1 MALLLQKILFNGIII
16 MAVFLQQIYKTGDT
30 NMSNSTYTNKIN
42 TVISEVKK
50 AVIGKDAIIIKV
62 LLAVLCKGHVLIED
76 IPGVGKTTLAL
87 AFSKALSL
95 EHNRMQFT
103 PDVLPSDVTGFSVYN
118 KSTGKFE
125 FRPGVAFCNL
135 FLADEINRTSSKT
148 QSALLELMEEKSIT
162 VDGNTYKL
170 PEPYTVIATQNPIGS
185 AGTHN
190 LPDSQLDRFMIKLS
204 MGYPDFKGEVD
215 ILKSKYN
222 ANPLESVRS
231 VADSS
236 FILEL
241 QDYISNVY
249 VDDRIYEYVVS
260 LSEATRN
267 HPMIKL
273 GVSPRGTLALMQ
285 LSKGI
290 AVAMGRDYVIPEDI
304 SYICGDV
311 FEHRIMLNSKAKF
324 SDVSASDVISDILK
338 SVPVPGISEPRR

>member
-1 MALLLQKILFNGIII
+1 MNNTDYTKII
-16 MAVFLQQIYKTGDT
+16 
-30 NMSNSTYTNKIN
+30 NS
-42 TVISEVKK
+42 VISEVKK

-62 LLAVLCKGHVLIED
+62 LLAVLCKGHILIED

-118 KSTGKFE
+118 KATGNFE
-125 FRPGVAFCNL
+125 FREGVAFCNL
-135 FLADEINRTSSKT
+135 FLADEINRTSSTT
-148 QSALLELMEEKSIT
+148 QSALLERLEEHSIT
-162 VDGNTYKL
+162 VDGKTYKL

-215 ILKSKYN
+215 ILKSKFN
-222 ANPLESVRS
+222 SNPLDTVKS
-231 VADSS
+231 VADAET
-236 FILEL
+236 ILKL
-241 QDYISNVY
+241 QEYISNIY
-249 VDDRIYEYVVS
+249 VDDRIYEYIVS
-260 LSEATRN
+260 LSTATRE
-267 HPMIKL
+267 HPMVKL

-304 SYICGDV
+304 AYILGDV
-311 FEHRIMLNSKAKF
+311 FEHRLMLNSKAKL
-324 SDVSASDVISDILK
+324 SDYTASDIISEILK
-338 SVPVPGISEPRR
+338 SVPVPGLSDSRR

>member
-1 MALLLQKILFNGIII
+1 MNNNDYTKSINSII
-16 MAVFLQQIYKTGDT
+16 A
-30 NMSNSTYTNKIN
+30 
-42 TVISEVKK
+42 EVKK

-62 LLAVLCKGHVLIED
+62 LLAVLCKGHILIED

-118 KSTGKFE
+118 KATGNFE
-125 FRPGVAFCNL
+125 FREGVAFCNH

-215 ILKSKYN
+215 ILKAKYN
-222 ANPLESVRS
+222 SNPLEKVNA
-231 VADSS
+231 VADAD
-236 FILEL
+236 FIIEL
-241 QDYISNVY
+241 QNYISNVY
-249 VDDRIYEYVVS
+249 VDDRIYEYIVS
-260 LSEATRN
+260 LSTATRE

-290 AVAMGRDYVIPEDI
+290 AVAMGRDYVIPEDVA
-304 SYICGDV
+304 YILGDV
-311 FEHRIMLNSKAKF
+311 FEHRIMLNSKAKL
-324 SDVSASDVISDILK
+324 SDYTASDVISEILK
-338 SVPVPGISEPRR
+338 TVPVPGISESGR

>member
-1 MALLLQKILFNGIII
+1 MNNT
-16 MAVFLQQIYKTGDT
+16 Y
-30 NMSNSTYTNKIN
+30 YTNQIN
-42 TVISEVKK
+42 SIIAEVKK
-50 AVIGKDAIIIKV
+50 AVIGKDAIIIKA
-62 LLAVLCKGHVLIED
+62 LLAMLCKGHILIED

-118 KSTGKFE
+118 KSSGKFE

-204 MGYPDFKGEVD
+204 MGYPDFEGEVS
-215 ILKSKYN
+215 ILKSKHN
-222 ANPLESVRS
+222 DNPLENVSA
-231 VADSS
+231 VADASS
-236 FILEL
+236 IKEL
-241 QDYISNVY
+241 QDHIANIYI
-249 VDDRIYEYVVS
+249 DDRIYEYIVS
-260 LSEATRN
+260 ISAATRN
-267 HPMIKL
+267 HPMLKL

-304 SYICGDV
+304 SYVCNDV
-311 FEHRIMLNSKAKF
+311 FEHRIMLNSKAKL
-324 SDVSASDVISDILK
+324 SDTSAADIITEILRT
-338 SVPVPGISEPRR
+338 VPVPGIGEK

>member
-1 MALLLQKILFNGIII
+1 MNISYSTNQINSIL
-16 MAVFLQQIYKTGDT
+16 K
-30 NMSNSTYTNKIN
+30 
-42 TVISEVKK
+42 EVKK
-50 AVIGKDAIIIKV
+50 AVIGKDAVIIKV

-103 PDVLPSDVTGFSVYN
+103 PDVLPTDVTGFSIYN
-118 KSTGKFE
+118 KAKNSFE

-148 QSALLELMEEKSIT
+148 QSALLELMEEKRIT
-162 VDGNTYKL
+162 VDGVTYKL

-204 MGYPDFKGEVD
+204 MGYPDTAGEVA

-222 ANPLESVRS
+222 SAPLENVRK
-231 VADSS
+231 VADADT
-236 FILEL
+236 ILEL
-241 QDYISNVY
+241 QETISGVY
-249 VDDRIYEYVVS
+249 VDDKIYEYIVA
-260 LSEATRN
+260 LSAATRN
-267 HPMIKL
+267 HPLLRL

-285 LSKGI
+285 ISKGI
-290 AVAMGRDYVIPEDI
+290 AVAMGRDYVIPDDVVF
-304 SYICGDV
+304 ICHDV
-311 FEHRIMLNSKAKF
+311 FEHRIILSSKAKLAEQT
-324 SDVSASDVISDILK
+324 ASDI
-338 SVPVPGISEPRR
+338 ISEIVKKIPAPRISADRR

>member
-1 MALLLQKILFNGIII
+1 MD
-16 MAVFLQQIYKTGDT
+16 KTY
-30 NMSNSTYTNKIN
+30 YTNQIN
-42 TVISEVKK
+42 SVIAEVKK
-50 AVIGKDAIIIKV
+50 AVIGKDAIIVKA
-62 LLAVLCKGHVLIED
+62 LLAMLCKGHILIED

-118 KSTGKFE
+118 KSNGKFE

-204 MGYPDFKGEVD
+204 MGYPDFSGEVS
-215 ILKSKYN
+215 ILKAKHN
-222 ANPLESVRS
+222 DNPLENVKP
-231 VADSS
+231 VADAS
-236 FILEL
+236 FITEL
-241 QDYISNVY
+241 QEYISNIY
-249 VDDRIYEYVVS
+249 IDDRIYEYIVS
-260 LSEATRN
+260 ISAATRK
-267 HPMIKL
+267 HPMLKL

-304 SYICGDV
+304 SYICNDV
-311 FEHRIMLNSKAKF
+311 FEHRIMLNSKTKL
-324 SDVSASDVISDILK
+324 SDTSASDIITEILRT
-338 SVPVPGISEPRR
+338 VPVPGIGEK

>member
-1 MALLLQKILFNGIII
+1 MN
-16 MAVFLQQIYKTGDT
+16 
-30 NMSNSTYTNKIN
+30 NNYTNQIN
-42 TVISEVKK
+42 SIVSEVKK
-50 AVIGKDAIIIKV
+50 AVIGKDPIIIKV
-62 LLAVLCKGHVLIED
+62 LLAILCKGHVLIED

-103 PDVLPSDVTGFSVYN
+103 PDVLPSDVTGFNVYN
-118 KSTGKFE
+118 KKTGAFE
-125 FRPGVAFCNL
+125 FRCGAAFCNL

-162 VDGNTYKL
+162 VDGTTYRL

-185 AGTHN
+185 AGTHS

-204 MGYPDFKGEVD
+204 MGYPDFGGEVS

-222 ANPLESVRS
+222 SNPLDTVNA
-231 VADSS
+231 VANAS
-236 FILEL
+236 FITAL
-241 QDYISNVY
+241 QNYISDIY

-260 LSEATRN
+260 LAAATRK

-285 LSKGI
+285 IAKGI
-290 AVAMGRDYVIPEDI
+290 AVAMGRDYVIPDDI
-304 SYICGDV
+304 SYICADV
-311 FEHRIMLNSKAKF
+311 FCHRIILNSKAKL
-324 SDVSASDVISDILK
+324 SDVTAENVIADILRT
-338 SVPVPGISEPRR
+338 VPVPGIS

>member
-1 MALLLQKILFNGIII
+1 MNKTYYTD
-16 MAVFLQQIYKTGDT
+16 QI
-30 NMSNSTYTNKIN
+30 NS
-42 TVISEVKK
+42 VITEVKK
-50 AVIGKDAIIIKV
+50 AVIGKDSIIIKT
-62 LLAVLCKGHVLIED
+62 LLAMLCKGHILIED

-95 EHNRMQFT
+95 AHNRMQFT

-118 KSTGKFE
+118 KATGKFE

-204 MGYPDFKGEVD
+204 MGYPDFSGEVS
-215 ILKSKYN
+215 ILKAKHN
-222 ANPLESVRS
+222 ENPLESVKP
-231 VADSS
+231 VADAA
-236 FILEL
+236 FITEL
-241 QDYISNVY
+241 QDYITNIY
-249 VDDRIYEYVVS
+249 VDDRIYEYIVS
-260 LSEATRN
+260 IAAATRK
-267 HPMIKL
+267 HPLLKL

-290 AVAMGRDYVIPEDI
+290 AVTMGRDYVIPEDV
-304 SYICGDV
+304 SYICHDV
-311 FEHRIMLNSKAKF
+311 LEHRIMLSSKAKL
-324 SDVSASDVISDILK
+324 SETSAHDVITDILGN
-338 SVPVPGISEPRR
+338 VPVPGIGGK

>member
-1 MALLLQKILFNGIII
+1 MNNIYT
-16 MAVFLQQIYKTGDT
+16 QQI
-30 NMSNSTYTNKIN
+30 NEI
-42 TVISEVKK
+42 VSEVKK

-62 LLAVLCKGHVLIED
+62 LLAILCKGHILIED

-103 PDVLPSDVTGFSVYN
+103 PDVLPSDITGFSVYN
-118 KSTGKFE
+118 KSMNTFE
-125 FRPGVAFCNL
+125 FRKGTAFCNL

-204 MGYPDFKGEVD
+204 MGYPDFEGEIA
-215 ILKSKYN
+215 ILKAKCNSF
-222 ANPLESVRS
+222 PLESVHE
-231 VADSS
+231 VANARIIS
-236 FILEL
+236 EL
-241 QDYISNVY
+241 QEYISNIY
-249 VDDRIYEYVVS
+249 IDDRVYEYIVQ
-260 LSEATRN
+260 LSNATRN

-273 GVSPRGTLALMQ
+273 GISPRGTLALMQ
-285 LSKGI
+285 ISKGI
-290 AVAMGRDYVIPEDI
+290 AVAMGRDYVIPDDVT
-304 SYICGDV
+304 YICHDV
-311 FEHRIMLNSKAKF
+311 FSHRIILNSKAKL
-324 SDVSASDVISDILK
+324 SDITAEN
-338 SVPVPGISEPRR
+338 VIDDIIRNTPAPRISGK

>member
-1 MALLLQKILFNGIII
+1 MNNS
-16 MAVFLQQIYKTGDT
+16 YY
-30 NMSNSTYTNKIN
+30 SNQIN
-42 TVISEVKK
+42 TIVSEVKK

-62 LLAVLCKGHVLIED
+62 LLAILCKGHILIED

-118 KSTGKFE
+118 SSNGKFE

-148 QSALLELMEEKSIT
+148 QSALLELMEEKNIT

-170 PEPYTVIATQNPIGS
+170 PDPYTVIATQNPIGS

-204 MGYPDFKGEVD
+204 MGYPDFSGEVA

-222 ANPLESVRS
+222 TNPLDSVQA
-231 VADSS
+231 VADAS
-236 FILEL
+236 FITQL
-241 QDYISNVY
+241 QEYIDNIY
-249 VDDRIYEYVVS
+249 VDDRIYEYIVA
-260 LSEATRN
+260 LAAATRN
-267 HPMIKL
+267 HPYVKL

-285 LSKGI
+285 IAKGI
-290 AVAMGRDYVIPEDI
+290 AVAMGRDYVIPDDI
-304 SYICGDV
+304 GYICSDV
-311 FEHRIMLNSKAKF
+311 FEHRIILNSKAKL
-324 SDVSASDVISDILK
+324 SDATPAGIISEILSA
-338 SVPVPGISEPRR
+338 VPVPGITAPQR

>member
-1 MALLLQKILFNGIII
+1 MNNTDYTKII
-16 MAVFLQQIYKTGDT
+16 
-30 NMSNSTYTNKIN
+30 NS
-42 TVISEVKK
+42 VISEVKK

-62 LLAVLCKGHVLIED
+62 LLAVLCKGHILIED

-118 KSTGKFE
+118 KATGNFE
-125 FRPGVAFCNL
+125 FREGVAFCNL

-162 VDGNTYKL
+162 VDGKTYKL
-170 PEPYTVIATQNPIGS
+170 PEPYTVIATQNPIGT

-215 ILKSKYN
+215 ILKSKFN
-222 ANPLESVRS
+222 SNPLDTVKS
-231 VADSS
+231 VADAET
-236 FILEL
+236 ILKL
-241 QDYISNVY
+241 QEYISNIY
-249 VDDRIYEYVVS
+249 VDDRIYEYIVS
-260 LSEATRN
+260 LSTATRE
-267 HPMIKL
+267 HPMVKL

-304 SYICGDV
+304 AYILGDV
-311 FEHRIMLNSKAKF
+311 FEHRLMLNSKAKL
-324 SDVSASDVISDILK
+324 SDYTASDIISEILK
-338 SVPVPGISEPRR
+338 SVPVPGLSDSRR

>member
-1 MALLLQKILFNGIII
+1 MN
-16 MAVFLQQIYKTGDT
+16 
-30 NMSNSTYTNKIN
+30 NSYYANQIN
-42 TVISEVKK
+42 TIVNEVKK

-62 LLAVLCKGHVLIED
+62 LLAILCKGHILIED

-118 KSTGKFE
+118 SSNGKFE

-148 QSALLELMEEKSIT
+148 QSALLELMEEKNIT

-170 PEPYTVIATQNPIGS
+170 PDPYTVIATQNPIGS

-204 MGYPDFKGEVD
+204 MGYPDFSGEVA

-222 ANPLESVRS
+222 TNPLDSVKA
-231 VADSS
+231 VADAG
-236 FILEL
+236 FITQL
-241 QDYISNVY
+241 QEYIDNIY
-249 VDDRIYEYVVS
+249 VDDRIYEYIVA
-260 LSEATRN
+260 LAAATRN
-267 HPMIKL
+267 HPYVKL

-285 LSKGI
+285 IAKGI
-290 AVAMGRDYVIPEDI
+290 AVAMGRDYVIPDDI
-304 SYICGDV
+304 GYICSDV
-311 FEHRIMLNSKAKF
+311 FEHRIILNSKAKL
-324 SDVSASDVISDILK
+324 SDATPAGIITEILGA
-338 SVPVPGISEPRR
+338 VPVPGISAPQR

>member
-1 MALLLQKILFNGIII
+1 MNNTDYTKII
-16 MAVFLQQIYKTGDT
+16 
-30 NMSNSTYTNKIN
+30 NS
-42 TVISEVKK
+42 VISEVKK

-62 LLAVLCKGHVLIED
+62 LLAVLCKGHILIED

-103 PDVLPSDVTGFSVYN
+103 PDVLPSDVTGFSLYN
-118 KSTGKFE
+118 KATGNFE
-125 FRPGVAFCNL
+125 FREGVAFCNL

-162 VDGNTYKL
+162 VDGKTYKL
-170 PEPYTVIATQNPIGS
+170 PEHYTVIATQNPIGS

-215 ILKSKYN
+215 ILKSKFN
-222 ANPLESVRS
+222 SNPLDTVKS
-231 VADSS
+231 VADAET
-236 FILEL
+236 ILKL
-241 QDYISNVY
+241 QEYISNIY
-249 VDDRIYEYVVS
+249 VDDRIYEYIVS
-260 LSEATRN
+260 LSTATRE
-267 HPMIKL
+267 HPMVKL

-304 SYICGDV
+304 AYILGDV
-311 FEHRIMLNSKAKF
+311 FEHRLMLNSKAKL
-324 SDVSASDVISDILK
+324 SDYTASDIISEILK
-338 SVPVPGISEPRR
+338 SVPVPGLSDSRR